1 MMRTTVCNYC
11 SYRYDFDASRPVAYC
26 PICGASSRTEDL
38 RADSWPSMGA
48 E

>member
-11 SYRYDFDASRPVAYC
+11 SYRYDFDSREQVVYC
-26 PICGASSRTEDL
+26 PICGASNSTEDL
-38 RADSWPSMGA
+38 RNESWPSRRV